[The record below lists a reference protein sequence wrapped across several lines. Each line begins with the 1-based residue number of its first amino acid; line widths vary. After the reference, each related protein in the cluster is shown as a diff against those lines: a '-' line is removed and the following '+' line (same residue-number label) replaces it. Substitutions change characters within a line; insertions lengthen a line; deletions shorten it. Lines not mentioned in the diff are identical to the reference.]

1 MLATATSGHWW
12 SPTCMCSN
20 LVRQRCRRPRIVSHK
35 IETARKA
42 SPSGG
47 FVWRRWWEV
56 GDQKA
61 KEKSGQTTRDLLHA
75 RYGSS
80 TKAKAR
86 VRQQLREDRD
96 QGIHIVRSTPETGN
110 WFLRQG
116 IKDSLQNVVLLVQT
130 ILRENIE
137 TWTPL
142 MKSIEIASPD
152 ALTFSSLF
160 ENKNVQRLTWILSH

>member
-1 MLATATSGHWW
+1 
-12 SPTCMCSN
+12 
-20 LVRQRCRRPRIVSHK
+20 
-35 IETARKA
+35 
-42 SPSGG
+42 
-47 FVWRRWWEV
+47 
-56 GDQKA
+56 
-61 KEKSGQTTRDLLHA
+61 LLHA

-160 ENKNVQRLTWILSH
+160 KNKNVQRLTWILSH